1 MPNPYF
7 QFKQFTVYHDRCA
20 MKVTT
25 DSCVFGAWVARE
37 LAREETRTKRLLDI
51 GSGTGLLSMMI
62 AQKNE
67 VEIDAVEIDNE
78 AAVQSKENITS
89 SPWKERI
96 RVFNQDITLFKTD
109 GKYDC
114 IVCNPPFY
122 ENDLSSESKTKNT
135 AHHSENLT
143 LVEVVEFIAGNLNEG
158 GTFFLML
165 PFKRREELKRLVEQN
180 RLHLNTV
187 LALRQSL
194 KHGPFRILVRGSNSR
209 TDTRNEI
216 AVSIWDEDQ
225 QYTDW
230 FVELLKDYYLYL

>member
-37 LAREETRTKRLLDI
+37 LAGEATRTKRVLDI
-51 GSGTGLLSMMI
+51 GSGTGLLSMMV

-67 VEIDAVEIDNE
+67 AEIDAIEIDKE
-78 AAVQSKENITS
+78 AAMQSMENIAS

-96 RVFNQDITLFKTD
+96 QVFNKDINLFKTD
-109 GKYDC
+109 QKYDR
-114 IVCNPPFY
+114 IFSNPPFY
-122 ENDLSSESKTKNT
+122 ENDLSSESRRKNT
-135 AHHSENLT
+135 AHHSEDLT
-143 LVEVVEFIAGNLNEG
+143 LVQVMEIIARNLKEE

-165 PFKRREELKRLVEQN
+165 PFRRKEELELLVARN
-180 RLHLNTV
+180 GLYLNTV

-194 KHGPFRILVRGSNSR
+194 KHGPFRILVRGSNRS
-209 TDTRNEI
+209 TDTRNEMLT
-216 AVSIWDEDQ
+216 SIWDEDQ

-230 FVELLKDYYLYL
+230 FAELLKDYYLYL